1 MAKKTNFE
9 VNGNKYFRVTRTV
22 GHNPD
27 GTPIRKT
34 FYGTGINE
42 ANEKADEYMN
52 RLKSGYAVGFEK
64 VTVIEALKKWLFS
77 VKHVAVKPAT
87 FVTYEANYRNY
98 ISNSEIAAMKISDIK
113 KIHIQEYY
121 NKLFSSGKTTEKIK
135 AIHKLLHSF
144 FEYAVD
150 EVIKENNFGHIDFF
164 SYFESIFMSDNQVN
178 NRYIGYVN
186 YYLNYALMV
195 SLAYL
200 LFLMLMWF
208 INFARRFLDRGM
220 NYDW

>member
-42 ANEKADEYMN
+42 ANEKADEYVN

-121 NKLFSSGKTTEKIK
+121 NNLFSSGKTTEKIK

-150 EVIKENNFGHIDFF
+150 EGYLYKNPCHKAIIPKNNLVKRENKKIDCFSQDEIKDIIKAFK
-164 SYFESIFMSDNQVN
+164 
-178 NRYIGYVN
+178 RK
-186 YYLNYALMV
+186 
-195 SLAYL
+195 
-200 LFLMLMWF
+200 
-208 INFARRFLDRGM
+208 
-220 NYDW
+220 